1 MRSFFLLVAHSI
13 ISFNSS
19 DNIGYFH
26 LKPIL
31 GEAIDHSMRSVHH
44 PSLAEIAR
52 NIPSIFPVV
61 PPLHHGSGW
70 LPEGVLDNT
79 EVVGATLCLTV
90 VEGEADKV
98 GLWSEYKSSID
109 LFLSNWMF
117 EVPLVNLVGSRVNSG
132 NSSIRIWSD
141 SGLLIS
147 VGAISKL
154 ENLANED
161 TFRIRRIGA

>member
-13 ISFNSS
+13 ISFNIS
-19 DNIGYFH
+19 DNRGY
-26 LKPIL
+26 
-31 GEAIDHSMRSVHH
+31 RSVHH

-52 NIPSIFPVV
+52 DIPSIFPVV

-79 EVVGATLCLTV
+79 EMVGATLCLTV
-90 VEGEADKV
+90 IEGEADKV
-98 GLWSEYKSSID
+98 GLRSEYKSSID
-109 LFLSNWMF
+109 LFLSNWLF